1 MTSTTASPGGTV
13 PSFRKPSAGGGSSS
27 VAFKEKVVQM
37 YEVLLRGEDPVT
49 SFGPNFW
56 CDFFLLK
63 PKVMVMEA
71 ETAKLTAEQL
81 LNARP
86 NLNRFSLFQ
95 LSTTVCRNQFL
106 SQGVSLHLQC
116 PCVLV
121 ILTIPNDEKVVRSRT
136 LASRHRVNLKV
147 RQLRAHDQT
156 NQ

>member
-95 LSTTVCRNQFL
+95 LSVAQTDRRNQFL
-106 SQGVSLHLQC
+106 SQGVLGSW
-116 PCVLV
+116 
-121 ILTIPNDEKVVRSRT
+121 
-136 LASRHRVNLKV
+136 
-147 RQLRAHDQT
+147 
-156 NQ
+156 